1 MDELLNLTDTEILQ
15 LAESAC
21 SDLKDLNEE
30 NFIYTVRWIEDVLL
44 CAGLLSLLKK
54 EKIKVSGFEGS
65 SPIFSAPIYEKLMN
79 EINSTLLESAEK
91 YGELE

>member
-30 NFIYTVRWIEDVLL
+30 NFIYTVRWIEDVLHIFL
-44 CAGLLSLLKK
+44 NKLLR
-54 EKIKVSGFEGS
+54 V
-65 SPIFSAPIYEKLMN
+65 PILHPGHRQLIRH
-79 EINSTLLESAEK
+79 
-91 YGELE
+91 